1 MIDHAMGQHTLP
13 SLAKSKGK
21 KKQVPRNDG
30 MVQTQL
36 SFGQKPKIVSQ
47 LKRLR
52 EMAMERLGLSYSFYV
67 EESINALQVLVS
79 RSIQTFL
86 GSLAVYI

>member
-13 SLAKSKGK
+13 SLAKGKGK
-21 KKQVPRNDG
+21 KKQSSKNDG

-36 SFGQKPKIVSQ
+36 SFGQKPKAVSQ

-52 EMAMERLGLSYSFYV
+52 EMAMERLGLSYS
-67 EESINALQVLVS
+67 VS
-79 RSIQTFL
+79 FGRI
-86 GSLAVYI
+86 Y